1 MLKRVECKNRRFVVG
16 LLVFRVSSELRRL
29 YIQWH
34 CRSDHV
40 FALWLGICRT
50 TQWWTVLWQVFCLSI

>member
-1 MLKRVECKNRRFVVG
+1 MESKKNRSFVVD

-29 YIQWH
+29 YIQWYG
-34 CRSDHV
+34 RSGHV
-40 FALWLGICRT
+40 FGLWLGICST